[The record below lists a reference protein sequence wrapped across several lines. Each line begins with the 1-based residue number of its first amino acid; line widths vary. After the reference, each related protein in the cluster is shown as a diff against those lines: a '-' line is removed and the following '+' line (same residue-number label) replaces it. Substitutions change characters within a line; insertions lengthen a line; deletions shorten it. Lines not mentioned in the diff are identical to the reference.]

1 MSEWSQAERESRR
14 CPQTPTTIGKSPQPS
29 HVPTA
34 GDRPDAPLASRGLE
48 SQLGATDD
56 TTGKRVTCPECPECV
71 LFWRGVRSCKLRS
84 GQPRFRP
91 QVFSINL
98 RSKAKP
104 TRTEHTPVRR
114 ENGNPP
120 PSVPPISPL
129 SPRSVSRVRT
139 VAGYPYRPFIVYVIR
154 PAAFVPRHRP
164 CDV

>member
-1 MSEWSQAERESRR
+1 MSTDTNNHR
-14 CPQTPTTIGKSPQPS
+14 KSPQPS

-34 GDRPDAPLASRGLE
+34 GDRPDGPWPDAPLTSRGLE

-104 TRTEHTPVRR
+104 TRTEHTSRPKGKRKS
-114 ENGNPP
+114 PP
-120 PSVPPISPL
+120 LRTPDLPL
-129 SPRSVSRVRT
+129 SPLGACLGEST
-139 VAGYPYRPFIVYVIR
+139 VAGYRPFSFGLRYPSRSVRYLGTGRVTSNE
-154 PAAFVPRHRP
+154 
-164 CDV
+164 